1 MGFATPNPTDVSLRL
16 SRGREKAY
24 CVHTSSSEEI
34 IGQEGKEEVL
44 AGALTLPRMWS
55 NGCCQL
61 SFISGWNRFERLLRV
76 SPVD

>member
-34 IGQEGKEEVL
+34 IDQEGKEEVL
-44 AGALTLPRMWS
+44 AGALTLPKDVGKWLLPA
-55 NGCCQL
+55 QL
-61 SFISGWNRFERLLRV
+61 YFRVESIRTAASGV
-76 SPVD
+76 TS